1 MRIWIALLS
10 ALFLLPMAELDAQ
23 RIDRYQRRLE
33 EARRESWPPERSYS
47 RISLGYALQRIFKKH
62 CEYCGFTTPENS
74 RRDYV
79 PQDISKFLG
88 RRTLRTD
95 VETADIRGGG
105 LLYYIFQKE
114 DIERSFEE
122 VDFSPNRVFTLSSME
137 NQFVVNPDENFDS
150 YFMHKTCSGYLRA
163 ALEAGVNP
171 PYAAFQAA
179 LDTDHQRE
187 SSVVALSGS
196 FVSPMRFVL
205 EANDYR
211 TTEAMLKLWR
221 FYQENPEFIGN
232 AYYLREFEGVML
244 KHLTSAEEN
253 YRIEMEGGLN
263 LTGPLP
269 ARLSTSLGFGKLGS
283 ATFSGTDWETIIY
296 TEFDYIRDK
305 WKMFSPLPS
314 PEDIQA
320 YLQSINPVFQSAQD
334 LPLMIEGIE
343 HKHFLIVEGI
353 PEYMTRNF
361 WTIEQVQSG
370 LYDGQPTINAEPYF
384 DTEGQ
389 VGGCRFTITGRP
401 LSANFAGP
409 IDHRPSKLNASYRIR
424 SKEPVG
430 GKYLYFDIN
439 EEIQTSSHPI
449 ANVADGRFDLTKKD
463 GWEFAFQWKFAIDI
477 EDHYNPVNFDAT
489 PYIGNLVVRRS
500 DKTLNVRIV
509 DVEPDASR
517 KRFFVTLETQSTYPL
532 ERIDNSAMQNY
543 NLALDIHLESARTAV
558 TSVRPIKGILR
569 FPALREI
576 LPPEPETVEA
586 TQPENKASELA
597 TGKDTV
603 VPIKTNEANQVQFGL
618 PVPDK
623 QEAGSGQKLEKFK
636 PDEQ

>member
-1 MRIWIALLS
+1 MKIWIALLA
-10 ALFLLPMAELDAQ
+10 ALFLLPTAELDAQ

-33 EARRESWPPERSYS
+33 EARRENWPPERSYS

-62 CEYCGFTTPENS
+62 CEYCGFTTPENG
-74 RRDYV
+74 RRDYL

-122 VDFSPNRVFTLSSME
+122 IDFSPNRVFTLSSME
-137 NQFVVNPDENFDS
+137 NQFVINPDENFDS

-163 ALEAGVNP
+163 ALEAGVTP

-179 LDTDHQRE
+179 LDTDHRRE

-196 FVSPMRFVL
+196 FVSPMRLVL

-221 FYQENPEFIGN
+221 FYQEHPEFIGN

-244 KHLTSAEEN
+244 KHLTAAEEN
-253 YRIEMEGGLN
+253 YRVEMEGGLN

-269 ARLSTSLGFGKLGS
+269 ARLSTSLGFGKLGA
-283 ATFSGTDWETIIY
+283 ATFSGTDWETVIY

-305 WKMFSPLPS
+305 WKLFSPLPT

-320 YLQSINPVFQSAQD
+320 YLQSINPVFQKAQD

-361 WTIEQVQSG
+361 WAIEQVQTG
-370 LYDGQPTINAEPYF
+370 LYNGTPSIDAEPYF

-389 VGGCRFTITGRP
+389 ASGCRFTITGRP
-401 LSANFAGP
+401 LSANFVGP
-409 IDHRPSKLNASYRIR
+409 IDQRPSKLSACYRIR
-424 SKEPVG
+424 SKEPVDG
-430 GKYLYFDIN
+430 QYLYFDIN

-463 GWEFAFQWKFAIDI
+463 GWAFAFQWKFAIDI

-489 PYIGNLVVRRS
+489 PPYIGNLVVRRS
-500 DKTLNVRIV
+500 DKSLNVRIV
-509 DVEPDASR
+509 NVEPDADR
-517 KRFFVTLETQSTYPL
+517 KRFYVTLETQNTYPL

-576 LPPEPETVEA
+576 APEPASKTVEA
-586 TQPENKASELA
+586 QQPVPLNLEDT
-597 TGKDTV
+597 TGQTPV
-603 VPIKTNEANQVQFGL
+603 VPIKRNIVKPSSTTG
-618 PVPDK
+618 PKPP
-623 QEAGSGQKLEKFK
+623 EAGNGQKLEKFG